1 MIRFALCA
9 LLGLLAHPV
18 VAADTLG
25 ALLDIPLGASFAR
38 LERDLDFRDISASLA
53 HMSGDKPDLGRRGYG
68 CMRREDAQADIAC
81 VSHDEKIDGVALRE
95 VRLHFLHGRL
105 YQFSMSAEVQFY
117 DVVVAHLRARN
128 GAPLAA
134 PAGEVL
140 RWQDEAAQIA
150 AYRGKD
156 LIFVNFQMASY
167 ADAVKRK
174 REGAVFE
181 CY

>member
-1 MIRFALCA
+1 MTRLALCA
-9 LLGLLAHPV
+9 LLVLLAGP
-18 VAADTLG
+18 VAAAERVG

-53 HMSGDKPDLGRRGYG
+53 QMNGATPDLGRRGYG

-105 YQFSMSAEVQFY
+105 YQFSMSAELQFY

-128 GAPLAA
+128 GMPLAA

-140 RWQDEAAQIA
+140 RWQDAAAQVS

-156 LIFVNFQMASY
+156 LIFVNFEMASY

-174 REGAVFE
+174 REGAAFE

>member
-1 MIRFALCA
+1 
-9 LLGLLAHPV
+9 
-18 VAADTLG
+18 
-25 ALLDIPLGASFAR
+25 
-38 LERDLDFRDISASLA
+38 
-53 HMSGDKPDLGRRGYG
+53 
-68 CMRREDAQADIAC
+68 
-81 VSHDEKIDGVALRE
+81 
-95 VRLHFLHGRL
+95 
-105 YQFSMSAEVQFY
+105 MSAEVHFY